1 MHILFFYSL
10 TDWKHLALQGFQNE
24 SKMPLFVLR
33 VLVFI
38 SVLEAIH
45 LVLYT
50 YICSFMARFMLC

>member
-1 MHILFFYSL
+1 MYILFFYSL
-10 TDWKHLALQGFQNE
+10 TDWKHLALRSFQNE

-45 LVLYT
+45 LILYT
-50 YICSFMARFMLC
+50 YICSSMA